1 MPKNKH
7 DTVKIT
13 VNPTR
18 ISFTSIFALPQPA
31 LQDKIT
37 KVNFDYVNCV
47 NSTTLNQIVEPSW
60 LERPSPEVAPDLLGC
75 TLVRKF
81 PDGQVLRGLIV
92 ETEAYAVGDP
102 AFHAYRRRTQRN
114 AVLFEPAGR
123 SYVYLIYGIYHCFN
137 VVTDADGIPSAV
149 LIRALQLE
157 SLPTE
162 SSPKPYRTAA
172 GPGKLCLALQINRDL
187 NALLLQPS
195 EPLWLEHRSL
205 DFQQQLDC
213 QATTFVQTTRIGIT
227 QGVDLPWRWYI
238 KNCPAVSR
246 T

>member
-1 MPKNKH
+1 M
-7 DTVKIT
+7 
-13 VNPTR
+13 
-18 ISFTSIFALPQPA
+18 
-31 LQDKIT
+31 
-37 KVNFDYVNCV
+37 

-81 PDGQVLRGLIV
+81 PDGQLLRGLIV

-102 AFHAYRRRTQRN
+102 AFHAYQRRTERN
-114 AVLFEPAGR
+114 AVVFGSAGR

-137 VVTDADGIPSAV
+137 VVTDVDGVPSAV

-157 SLPTE
+157 SLSE
-162 SSPKPYRTAA
+162 NASSKPHRIAA
-172 GPGKLCLALQINRDL
+172 GPGKLCLALQINRNL
-187 NALLLQPS
+187 NGSVLQPG
-195 EPLWLEHRSL
+195 EPLWLEHRSP
-205 DFQQQLDC
+205 DFQQQLDDR
-213 QATTFVQTTRIGIT
+213 TTAFVQTTRIGLT

-238 KNCPAVSR
+238 KNCPAVSK